1 MSFPSAT
8 TITLSGMKTF
18 NNNPSYTGITV
29 GSSFVTTI
37 DITGTLIAR
46 NGNSNYSFANNQLV
60 FGYSNTSTYAHAI
73 KTRHDG
79 GNNANNAIDFY
90 VWQTSDG
97 STTIGT
103 KRIMSVTATGVSI
116 GTTTSNTNQLNVKG
130 SNPQIYI
137 QPTSAGSETSF
148 CFVGN
153 ASTNW
158 YMGTNVSGIGSG
170 SYGITVP
177 GNNILTFNTAGNV
190 GLGYTNPQNVK
201 LRVTGSNSISFD
213 YGNYIKVSPESTGWI
228 SNNLIGCYWT
238 GSNDVTAIWVPGAT
252 HASQNSAKMLLYANG
267 ITYINGYLGVGTA
280 SPAYAL
286 DAGSGS
292 IISDNWMRSRNVGGL
307 YNETYG
313 GGWYMSD
320 GTWMRC
326 WDKSVYTN
334 TGYICNNTNA
344 RFGAGTSAPSFP
356 FHVAKA
362 DGYPGGQW
370 YGYLS
375 PNGTGTAYDNPGTS
389 VYCNQRMLASE
400 FNAISDERVKTN
412 ISDVNDLSALNII
425 RQIQPKRYNYID
437 HITRGENPVWGFIA
451 QQVESVLNYAVTT
464 SEDFIPNIFELAN
477 LSENNGIYT
486 ITLPNKLTSNTLAS
500 SIDGIITPIQLKIY
514 TNNDGKEKHVTL
526 KDIIDE
532 HSFTINESL
541 SEIEPVHDDIT
552 GETKLVTFVYGIK
565 INNFKNLDKHAIFTM
580 ATAALQEVDRELQST
595 KERLTIVNQTIQ
607 TRQQTINNLKTKI
620 NTIKNHLNS

>member
-1 MSFPSAT
+1 MPFPSS
-8 TITLSGMKTF
+8 TIINFSEMKTF
-18 NNNPSYTGITV
+18 NNNPSYTGITT

-46 NGNSNYSFANNQLV
+46 NGNSNYSFVNNQLV

-90 VWQTSDG
+90 VWQTSDA
-97 STTIGT
+97 STTFGT

-116 GTTTSNTNQLNVKG
+116 GTTTSNTNQLSVKG
-130 SNPQIYI
+130 DNPQIYI
-137 QPTSAGSETSF
+137 QPTSAGSETSL

-158 YMGTNVSGIGSG
+158 FMGTNVSGIGSG
-170 SYGITVP
+170 SFGITVP
-177 GNNILTFNTAGNV
+177 GTNILTFNTAGNV

-213 YGNYIKVSPESTGWI
+213 YGNYIKVQPESAWT
-228 SNNLIGCYWT
+228 SNNLIGCYWD
-238 GSNDVTAIWVPGAT
+238 GSNDVAAIWAPGAT
-252 HASQNSAKMLLYANG
+252 HANNGSVKMLLYSYG
-267 ITYINGYLGVGTA
+267 VTYINGYLGVTTA
-280 SPAYAL
+280 SPSYAL
-286 DAGSGS
+286 DAGTGS
-292 IISDNWMRSRNVGGL
+292 IIADNWIRSRGSGGI
-307 YNETYG
+307 YNESYG

-320 GTWMRC
+320 STWLRT

-344 RFGAGTSAPSFP
+344 RFGAGTSAPSYP
-356 FHVAKA
+356 FHVATA
-362 DGYPGGQW
+362 DGYPGSTY

-375 PNGTGTAYDNPGTS
+375 PGGTGTATDNPGTS
-389 VYCNQRMLASE
+389 VYCSQRMLASE

-412 ISDVNDLSALNII
+412 ISDINDLSALDII
-425 RQIQPKRYNYID
+425 RQIEPKRYNYVD
-437 HITRGENPVWGFIA
+437 YMTRGQEPVWGFIA

-464 SEDFIPNIFELAN
+464 TEDYIPNIFELAN
-477 LSENNGIYT
+477 LSESNGIYT
-486 ITLPNKLTSNTLAS
+486 ITLPNKLTSDTLNS

-532 HSFTINESL
+532 HSFTVNESL
-541 SEIEPVHDDIT
+541 SEIEPVQDDIT

-595 KERLTIVNQTIQ
+595 KERLNTVNQTIQ
-607 TRQQTINNLKTKI
+607 TRQQTINNLTSKI
-620 NTIKNHLNS
+620 NTIKNHLNN